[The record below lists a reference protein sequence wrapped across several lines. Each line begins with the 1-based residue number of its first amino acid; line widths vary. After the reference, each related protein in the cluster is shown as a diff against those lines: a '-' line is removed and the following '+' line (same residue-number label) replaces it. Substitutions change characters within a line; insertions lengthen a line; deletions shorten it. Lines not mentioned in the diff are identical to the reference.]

1 MTRDEFLYFL
11 DNKQV
16 EIKELFQKASREY
29 SALDEAF
36 ENFNK
41 LAEEL
46 KIDRKMVLWIYLT
59 KHRDGVLKFLNGH
72 KSQREPVTGRIQDMI
87 VYLFLLWGM
96 LKEEEDRDSAM
107 QAVKG
112 LAEAAEVERW

>member
-11 DNKQV
+11 DNKQI

-29 SALDEAF
+29 SDTSDAF

-41 LAEEL
+41 LSVEL
-46 KIDRKMVLWIYLT
+46 GIAREKVLWIYWT
-59 KHRDGVLKFLNGH
+59 KHRDGVLKHLNGYI
-72 KSQREPVTGRIQDMI
+72 SQREPVEGRIQDMI

-96 LKEEEDRDSAM
+96 LAED
-107 QAVKG
+107 KG
-112 LAEAAEVERW
+112 MTGELISIPSKPA